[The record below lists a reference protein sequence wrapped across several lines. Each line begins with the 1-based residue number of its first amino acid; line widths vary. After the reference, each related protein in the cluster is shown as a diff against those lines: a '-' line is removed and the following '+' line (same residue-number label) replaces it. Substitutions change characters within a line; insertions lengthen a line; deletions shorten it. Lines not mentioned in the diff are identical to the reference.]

1 MQTSL
6 TQSVQPQFKMVGG
19 ARLQQAVL
27 DWSKQSNHLLMA
39 VFGASLLMYAT
50 YAEQLPITWRYQLS
64 TCVGITLLIVLLYIV
79 YVLGGWVP
87 ALLFAIGIAIT
98 WSNRPLAKPT
108 HMSDEEGF
116 RDMKVTTPQNGL
128 WFVEKVLHE
137 KPKSITE
144 DRVDTMAV
152 QDDSQTGNSRTSR

>member
-1 MQTSL
+1 MQTSI
-6 TQSVQPQFKMVGG
+6 TQNVQPQFKMVGG

-27 DWSKQSNHLLMA
+27 EWSKQSNHLLMA

-64 TCVGITLLIVLLYIV
+64 TVIGRSLLIVLLYVV

-108 HMSDEEGF
+108 HMSDEGF

-128 WFVEKVLHE
+128 WFVEKVLKE
-137 KPKSITE
+137 NPRSITE
-144 DRVDTMAV
+144 DRVDTLAV
-152 QDDSQTGNSRTSR
+152 QDDSQTGNSRTSK